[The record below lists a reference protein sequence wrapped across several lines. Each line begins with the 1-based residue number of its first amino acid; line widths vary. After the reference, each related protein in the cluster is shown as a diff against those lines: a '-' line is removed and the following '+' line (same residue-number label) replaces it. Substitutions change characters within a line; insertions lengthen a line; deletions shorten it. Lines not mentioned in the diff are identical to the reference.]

1 MLTTLSTLLR
11 YAAWGIT
18 AFFVIMTLGLWG
30 ATLRTFGPSC
40 LRHCSRMLRL
50 CYRAGPIRQLF
61 FIILLPTFGTWLI
74 AIYGPAG
81 RVLAPFPVS
90 ALMLISVLSLM
101 QVPIPPVAVVFSSST
116 DSQLRLALSLKKF
129 TGGRRVISLLDTG
142 YLNIKP
148 RIKDLWAITLLRSG
162 SLTDVLRTSNPNR
175 WQAVVRELIEI
186 SPIIIVDT
194 RVCTPALLFEA
205 STVLTAGSGYKAIF
219 IRADDGTSPVLEQ
232 MLSEG
237 NISPDSRLRVVK
249 ESELGELLRALVIS
263 RDTLPK
269 RGDEAVATISKSIS
283 RDVRGR
289 MPAHRSLLST
299 ATGSSIPAVTAGIT
313 KLSSLLTPVW
323 RFAARAMVVHLLIS
337 TIGVVWI
344 TWSTPPNKFLNL
356 LQVLL
361 VMNWLGGGMYFFL
374 ARSLKEVELRGN
386 SLFISDKS
394 DTCEI
399 PVSQISNV
407 TGPDWTTLRRTT
419 LHLHETSRFGKQIV
433 FAGRL
438 FSAGKVARNLRQLL
452 YANEDRKR
460 VNV

>member
-11 YAAWGIT
+11 YAAWGLT
-18 AFFVIMTLGLWG
+18 AFFVLMTLGVWG

-40 LRHCSRMLRL
+40 LRHCLRMLRL

-61 FIILLPTFGTWLI
+61 FMILLPTFGTWLI

-81 RVLAPFPVS
+81 KVLAPFPVS

-148 RIKDLWAITLLRSG
+148 RINDVWAITLLRSG

-205 STVLTAGSGYKAIF
+205 STVLTADSGYKAIF

-232 MLSEG
+232 LLSEG
-237 NISPDSRLRVVK
+237 NISSDSRLRVVK
-249 ESELGELLRALVIS
+249 ESELGELLRTLVVS
-263 RDTLPK
+263 RGTLPK
-269 RGDEAVATISKSIS
+269 PGDDAIATISKSIS

-289 MPAHRSLLST
+289 MPVHRSLL
-299 ATGSSIPAVTAGIT
+299 TGTDSSIPAVTATIT

-323 RFAARAMVVHLLIS
+323 RFAARAMVAHLLIS
-337 TIGVVWI
+337 TAGVVWI
-344 TWSTPPNKFLNL
+344 TLSIPQSKFLVL

-361 VMNWLGGGMYFFL
+361 VTNWLGGGMYFFL
-374 ARSLKEVELRGN
+374 ARSLKDVELRGS
-386 SLFISDKS
+386 SLFISDRS

-399 PVSQISNV
+399 PVSHISNV

-452 YANEDRKR
+452 YANENRER
-460 VNV
+460 ANV

>member
-1 MLTTLSTLLR
+1 
-11 YAAWGIT
+11 
-18 AFFVIMTLGLWG
+18 
-30 ATLRTFGPSC
+30 
-40 LRHCSRMLRL
+40 
-50 CYRAGPIRQLF
+50 
-61 FIILLPTFGTWLI
+61 
-74 AIYGPAG
+74 
-81 RVLAPFPVS
+81 
-90 ALMLISVLSLM
+90 
-101 QVPIPPVAVVFSSST
+101 
-116 DSQLRLALSLKKF
+116 
-129 TGGRRVISLLDTG
+129 
-142 YLNIKP
+142 
-148 RIKDLWAITLLRSG
+148 
-162 SLTDVLRTSNPNR
+162 
-175 WQAVVRELIEI
+175 
-186 SPIIIVDT
+186 
-194 RVCTPALLFEA
+194 
-205 STVLTAGSGYKAIF
+205 
-219 IRADDGTSPVLEQ
+219 
-232 MLSEG
+232 
-237 NISPDSRLRVVK
+237 
-249 ESELGELLRALVIS
+249 
-263 RDTLPK
+263 
-269 RGDEAVATISKSIS
+269 
-283 RDVRGR
+283 
-289 MPAHRSLLST
+289 
-299 ATGSSIPAVTAGIT
+299 VTAGIT